1 MTTTPTS
8 TTVEEISSARTA
20 LFVPGD
26 RPDRFDKAAASGA
39 DLVVCDLEDA
49 VAAGSKA
56 QALDAVADWL
66 SKGARA
72 CVRVNASGTAE
83 QAAELTR
90 LRNLPGLVGVLVP
103 KAEDPTELER
113 IHEHVGVPLVPLLE
127 TALGLAKVMAVA
139 AADGVVRLGFGHLD
153 YSVDI
158 GSGTGRVAMLSA
170 RSAVVLAS
178 RVARLAGPFDGV
190 TPNLDDDDKLADD
203 AAYAL
208 ELGFTGKLLIH
219 PRQVAPAQATFTPKA
234 EQVAW
239 ARRVVAASEQG
250 GAVRVDGAMVDAPVV
265 AAALR
270 VLRRSGNA

>member
-8 TTVEEISSARTA
+8 TAAEEISSARTA

-26 RPDRFDKAAASGA
+26 RPDRFEKAAASGA

-72 CVRVNASGTAE
+72 CVRINASGTAE
-83 QAAELTR
+83 QATELTR

-103 KAEDPTELER
+103 KAEDPMELER
-113 IHEHVGVPLVPLLE
+113 IHEHVGVPLVPLVE
-127 TALGLAKVMAVA
+127 TALGVSRVMAVA

-178 RVARLAGPFDGV
+178 RVAGLAGPFDGV
-190 TPNLDDDDKLADD
+190 TPDLDDDDKLADD
-203 AAYAL
+203 AGYAL
-208 ELGFTGKLLIH
+208 DLGFTGKLLIH
-219 PRQVAPAQATFTPKA
+219 PRQVAPAQETFTPSA
-234 EQVAW
+234 EQLAW
-239 ARRVVAASEQG
+239 ARRIVAASEKG

-270 VLRRSGNA
+270 VLRRSGEA